1 MLARSVLMAEP
12 THKTMIYLPLPVYE
26 TLRRIAFEERTS
38 INKLVRE
45 GVEHTLARRAKAKT
59 KKET

>member
-1 MLARSVLMAEP
+1 MAEP

-45 GVEHTLARRAKAKT
+45 GVEHTLAKRARAKT